1 MMETIGKSS
10 FYRLMKSVSTKMGQ
24 IEDKTGHEQGI
35 LDKIKEEGLLPYFQK
50 LFEKSEELNKKFTDF
65 MTSVK
70 TFGVSMTNIVSY
82 AFILPILDD
91 IISIANSQNVEQS
104 T

>member
-35 LDKIKEEGLLPYFQK
+35 LDKIKQ
-50 LFEKSEELNKKFTDF
+50 NRTNH
-65 MTSVK
+65 
-70 TFGVSMTNIVSY
+70 SMY
-82 AFILPILDD
+82 EDCHA
-91 IISIANSQNVEQS
+91 ISKGPSI
-104 T
+104 